1 MPPVDSTH
9 ESNGTFRKQI
19 GAGADIAGASIGGA
33 LGFLAAGPAGAV
45 VGGAAGAVA
54 SSLLK
59 HVGDEV
65 SERVLSPRERVR
77 VGGGTRTC
85 RGRSEYSN

>member
-1 MPPVDSTH
+1 MPADDSTH
-9 ESNGTFRKQI
+9 ESNGAIRKLI

-33 LGFLAAGPAGAV
+33 LGFLAA
-45 VGGAAGAVA
+45 AGAVA

-65 SERVLSPRERVR
+65 SERGEV
-77 VGGGTRTC
+77 
-85 RGRSEYSN
+85 